1 MKAINLDQFKKV
13 QKITLDGE
21 EYEVKG
27 VSARQFIGGFLDDET
42 STLSDREQFKRMIDA
57 LAEITTIPAEKL
69 MGLDMQVLT
78 AIMLI
83 AQGIDPAKNTQETI
97 N

>member
-13 QKITLDGE
+13 QKITLDGV

-27 VSARQFIGGFLDDET
+27 VSARRFIGGFLDDET
-42 STLSDREQFKRMIDA
+42 STLSDREQFQRMIDA

-83 AQGIDPAKNTQETI
+83 AQGIDPAKNTQKTI